1 MDHKHSFYWFAG
13 ILIVSLLLVNTQFF
27 KGNTSFLGVSYSD
40 AYTINSD
47 RAATVIKTYVAPGK
61 TISAGDT
68 LITLYSPELELDIE
82 KLRKELML
90 MESEIDEKSELLESE
105 LALFDSEKQQRE
117 QEFSADINLL
127 TQRLTLQKKLSGNET
142 SSSDESNQS
151 NELQLQIES
160 LKQQLSLELQAIGI
174 RVNDITQEHLFDVS
188 QIRARQELARQE
200 LDWKERMVDNLTRVA
215 QANGVVE
222 RVYVKP
228 QEQVDSFTPL
238 LSLNPRH
245 PTSIVGYLVGQK
257 DRNKQLGDTVLVRSS
272 EQSSLTSTGV
282 ITGFGSV
289 VALPTILQNSSSI
302 TTFGLEI
309 FVEIPEDN
317 PLPVG
322 EKVIIE

>member
-1 MDHKHSFYWFAG
+1 MNRKYSFYWFAG
-13 ILIVSLLLVNTQFF
+13 ILLISLLLVNTQFF

-47 RAATVIKTYVAPGK
+47 RAATIIKTYVSPGK
-61 TISAGDT
+61 TVSAGDT
-68 LITLYSPELELDIE
+68 LITLYSPALELDIE
-82 KLRKELML
+82 KLRKELIL
-90 MESEIDEKSELLESE
+90 MESEIEEKNELLESE
-105 LALFDSEKQQRE
+105 LALFDSEKQQST
-117 QEFSADINLL
+117 QSFSAEINQL
-127 TQRLTLQKKLSGNET
+127 TQRLALQKQLVGSE
-142 SSSDESNQS
+142 SDASDSNQN
-151 NELQLQIES
+151 NEVELQIES
-160 LKQQLSLELQAIGI
+160 LKQQLSLELQAIDI
-174 RVNDITQEHLFDVS
+174 RVNDVTQEHLFDVS

-200 LDWKERMVDNLTRVA
+200 LQWKERMVDNLTRVA

-272 EQSSLTSTGV
+272 ERSSLTSSGV

-309 FVEIPEDN
+309 FIEIPEDN

>member
-1 MDHKHSFYWFAG
+1 MNQKYSFYWFAG
-13 ILIVSLLLVNTQFF
+13 LLLISLLLINTQFF

-47 RAATVIKTYVAPGK
+47 RAATIIRTYVSPGE
-61 TISAGDT
+61 TVSAGDT

-82 KLRKELML
+82 KLRKELIL
-90 MESEIDEKSELLESE
+90 MQSEIEEKNELLESE
-105 LALFDSEKQQRE
+105 LALFDSEKQQSTQSFNAE
-117 QEFSADINLL
+117 INQLA
-127 TQRLTLQKKLSGNET
+127 QRLALQKQLVGIESALGD
-142 SSSDESNQS
+142 SDQN
-151 NELQLQIES
+151 NELELQIES
-160 LKQQLSLELQAIGI
+160 LKQQLSLELQAIEI
-174 RVNDITQEHLFDVS
+174 RVNDVTQEHLFDVS

-200 LDWKERMVDNLTRVA
+200 LQWKERMVDNLTRVA
-215 QANGVVE
+215 QADGVVE

-238 LSLNPRH
+238 LTLNPRH

-257 DRNKQLGDTVLVRSS
+257 DRNKELGDTVLVRSS
-272 EQSSLTSTGV
+272 EQSSLISSGV

-289 VALPTILQNSSSI
+289 VALPNILQNSSSI

-309 FVEIPEDN
+309 FIEIPEDN

>member
-1 MDHKHSFYWFAG
+1 MNRKYSFYWFAG
-13 ILIVSLLLVNTQFF
+13 ILLISLLLVNTQFF

-47 RAATVIKTYVAPGK
+47 RAATIIKTYAPPGK
-61 TISAGDT
+61 TVSAGDT
-68 LITLYSPELELDIE
+68 LITLYSPALELDIE
-82 KLRKELML
+82 KLRKELIL
-90 MESEIDEKSELLESE
+90 MESEIEEKNELLESE
-105 LALFDSEKQQRE
+105 LALFDSEKQQST
-117 QEFSADINLL
+117 QSFSAEINQL
-127 TQRLTLQKKLSGNET
+127 TQRLALQKQLVGSE
-142 SSSDESNQS
+142 SDASDSNQN
-151 NELQLQIES
+151 NELELQIES
-160 LKQQLSLELQAIGI
+160 LKQQLSLELQAIDI
-174 RVNDITQEHLFDVS
+174 RVNDVTQEHLFDVS

-200 LDWKERMVDNLTRVA
+200 LQWKERMVDNLTRVA

-272 EQSSLTSTGV
+272 EQSSLTSSGV

-309 FVEIPEDN
+309 FIEIPEDN

>member
-1 MDHKHSFYWFAG
+1 MNQKYSFYWFAG
-13 ILIVSLLLVNTQFF
+13 LLLISLLLINTQFF

-47 RAATVIKTYVAPGK
+47 RAATIIRTYVSPGE
-61 TISAGDT
+61 TVSAGDT

-82 KLRKELML
+82 KLRKELIL
-90 MESEIDEKSELLESE
+90 MESEIEEKNELLESE
-105 LALFDSEKQQRE
+105 LALFDSEKQQSTQSFNAE
-117 QEFSADINLL
+117 INQLA
-127 TQRLTLQKKLSGNET
+127 QRLALQKQLVGIESALGD
-142 SSSDESNQS
+142 SDQN
-151 NELQLQIES
+151 NELELQIES
-160 LKQQLSLELQAIGI
+160 LKQQLSLELQAIEI
-174 RVNDITQEHLFDVS
+174 RVNDVNQEHLFDVS

-200 LDWKERMVDNLTRVA
+200 LQWKERMVDNLTRVA
-215 QANGVVE
+215 QADGVVE
-222 RVYVKP
+222 RIYVKP

-238 LSLNPRH
+238 LTLNPRH

-257 DRNKQLGDTVLVRSS
+257 DRNKELGDTVLVRSS
-272 EQSSLTSTGV
+272 EQSSLISSGV

-289 VALPTILQNSSSI
+289 VALPNILQNSSSI

-309 FVEIPEDN
+309 FIEIPEDN

>member
-1 MDHKHSFYWFAG
+1 MNRKYSFYWFAG
-13 ILIVSLLLVNTQFF
+13 ILLISLLLVNTQFF

-47 RAATVIKTYVAPGK
+47 RAATIIKTYVSPGK
-61 TISAGDT
+61 TVSAGDT
-68 LITLYSPELELDIE
+68 LITLYSPALELDIE
-82 KLRKELML
+82 KLRKELIL
-90 MESEIDEKSELLESE
+90 MESEIEEKNELLESE
-105 LALFDSEKQQRE
+105 LALFDSEKQQSTQSFNAE
-117 QEFSADINLL
+117 INQL
-127 TQRLTLQKKLSGNET
+127 TQRLALQKQLVGSE
-142 SSSDESNQS
+142 SDASDSNQN
-151 NELQLQIES
+151 NELELQIES
-160 LKQQLSLELQAIGI
+160 LKQQLSLELQAIDI
-174 RVNDITQEHLFDVS
+174 RVNDVTQEHLFDVS

-200 LDWKERMVDNLTRVA
+200 LQWKERMVNNLTRVA

-272 EQSSLTSTGV
+272 EQSSLTSAGV

-309 FVEIPEDN
+309 FIEIPEDN

>member
-1 MDHKHSFYWFAG
+1 MNQKYSFYWFAG
-13 ILIVSLLLVNTQFF
+13 LLLISLLLINTQFF

-47 RAATVIKTYVAPGK
+47 RAATIIRTYVSPGE
-61 TISAGDT
+61 TVSAGDT

-82 KLRKELML
+82 KLRKELIL
-90 MESEIDEKSELLESE
+90 MESEIEEKNELLESE
-105 LALFDSEKQQRE
+105 LALFDSEKQQSTQSFNAE
-117 QEFSADINLL
+117 INQLA
-127 TQRLTLQKKLSGNET
+127 QRLALQKQLVGIESALGD
-142 SSSDESNQS
+142 SDQN
-151 NELQLQIES
+151 NELELQIES
-160 LKQQLSLELQAIGI
+160 LKQQLSLELQAIEI
-174 RVNDITQEHLFDVS
+174 RVNDVTQEHLFDVS

-200 LDWKERMVDNLTRVA
+200 LQWKERMVDNLTRVA
-215 QANGVVE
+215 QADGVVE

-238 LSLNPRH
+238 LTLNPRH

-257 DRNKQLGDTVLVRSS
+257 DRNKELGDTVLVRSS
-272 EQSSLTSTGV
+272 EQSSLISSGV

-289 VALPTILQNSSSI
+289 VALPNILQNSSSI

-309 FVEIPEDN
+309 FIEIPEDN

>member
-1 MDHKHSFYWFAG
+1 MNQKYSFYWFAG
-13 ILIVSLLLVNTQFF
+13 ILLISLLLVNTQFF

-47 RAATVIKTYVAPGK
+47 RAATIIKTYVSPGK
-61 TISAGDT
+61 TVSAGDT
-68 LITLYSPELELDIE
+68 LITLYSPALELDIE
-82 KLRKELML
+82 KLRKELIL
-90 MESEIDEKSELLESE
+90 MESEIEEKNELLESE
-105 LALFDSEKQQRE
+105 LALFDSEKQQSTQSFNAE
-117 QEFSADINLL
+117 IHQL
-127 TQRLTLQKKLSGNET
+127 TQRLALQKQLVGIESALGD
-142 SSSDESNQS
+142 SDQN
-151 NELQLQIES
+151 NELELQIES
-160 LKQQLSLELQAIGI
+160 LKQQLSLELQAIEI
-174 RVNDITQEHLFDVS
+174 RVNDVTQEHLFDVS

-200 LDWKERMVDNLTRVA
+200 LQWKERMVDNLTRVA

-272 EQSSLTSTGV
+272 EQSSLTSSGV

-309 FVEIPEDN
+309 FIEIPEDN

>member
-1 MDHKHSFYWFAG
+1 MNQKYSFYWFAG
-13 ILIVSLLLVNTQFF
+13 LLLISLLLINTQFF

-47 RAATVIKTYVAPGK
+47 RAATIIRTYVSPGE
-61 TISAGDT
+61 TVSAGDT

-82 KLRKELML
+82 KLRKELIL
-90 MESEIDEKSELLESE
+90 MQSEIEEKNELLESE
-105 LALFDSEKQQRE
+105 LALFDSEKQQSTQSFNAE
-117 QEFSADINLL
+117 INQLA
-127 TQRLTLQKKLSGNET
+127 QRLALQKQLVGIESALGD
-142 SSSDESNQS
+142 SDQN
-151 NELQLQIES
+151 NELELQIES
-160 LKQQLSLELQAIGI
+160 LKQQLSLELQAIEI
-174 RVNDITQEHLFDVS
+174 RVNDVTQEHLFDVS

-200 LDWKERMVDNLTRVA
+200 LQWKERMVDNLTRVA

-272 EQSSLTSTGV
+272 EQSSLISSGV

-309 FVEIPEDN
+309 FIEIPEDN

>member
-1 MDHKHSFYWFAG
+1 MNQKYSFYWFAG
-13 ILIVSLLLVNTQFF
+13 LLLISLLLINTQFF

-47 RAATVIKTYVAPGK
+47 RAATIIRTYVSPGE
-61 TISAGDT
+61 TVSAGDT

-82 KLRKELML
+82 KLRKELIL
-90 MESEIDEKSELLESE
+90 MESEIEEKNELLESE
-105 LALFDSEKQQRE
+105 LALFDSEKQQSTQSFNAE
-117 QEFSADINLL
+117 INQLA
-127 TQRLTLQKKLSGNET
+127 QRLALQKQLVGIESALGD
-142 SSSDESNQS
+142 SDQN
-151 NELQLQIES
+151 NELELQIES
-160 LKQQLSLELQAIGI
+160 LKQQLSLELQAIEI
-174 RVNDITQEHLFDVS
+174 RVNDVNQEHLFDVS

-200 LDWKERMVDNLTRVA
+200 LQWKERMVDNLTRVA
-215 QANGVVE
+215 QADGVVE

-238 LSLNPRH
+238 LTLNPRH

-257 DRNKQLGDTVLVRSS
+257 DRNKELGDTVLVRSS
-272 EQSSLTSTGV
+272 EQSSLISSGV

-289 VALPTILQNSSSI
+289 VALPNILQNSSSI

-309 FVEIPEDN
+309 FIEIPEDN

>member
-1 MDHKHSFYWFAG
+1 MNRKYSFYWFAG
-13 ILIVSLLLVNTQFF
+13 ILLISLLLVNTQFF

-47 RAATVIKTYVAPGK
+47 RAATIIKTYASPGK
-61 TISAGDT
+61 TVSAGDT
-68 LITLYSPELELDIE
+68 LITLYSPALELDIE
-82 KLRKELML
+82 KLRKELIL
-90 MESEIDEKSELLESE
+90 MESEIEEKNELLESE
-105 LALFDSEKQQRE
+105 LALFDSEKQQST
-117 QEFSADINLL
+117 QSFSAEINQL
-127 TQRLTLQKKLSGNET
+127 TQRLALQKQLVGSE
-142 SSSDESNQS
+142 SDASDSNQN
-151 NELQLQIES
+151 NEVELQIES
-160 LKQQLSLELQAIGI
+160 LKQQLSLELQAIDI
-174 RVNDITQEHLFDVS
+174 RVNDVTQEHLFDVS

-200 LDWKERMVDNLTRVA
+200 LQWKERMVDNLTRVA

-272 EQSSLTSTGV
+272 ERSSLTSSGV

-309 FVEIPEDN
+309 FIEIPEDN

>member
-1 MDHKHSFYWFAG
+1 MNQKYSFYWFAG
-13 ILIVSLLLVNTQFF
+13 ILLISLLLVNTQFF

-47 RAATVIKTYVAPGK
+47 RAATIIKTYVSPGK
-61 TISAGDT
+61 TVSDGDT
-68 LITLYSPELELDIE
+68 LITLYSPALELDIE
-82 KLRKELML
+82 KLRKELIL
-90 MESEIDEKSELLESE
+90 MESEIEEKNELLESE
-105 LALFDSEKQQRE
+105 LALFDSEKQQSTQSFNAE
-117 QEFSADINLL
+117 IHQL
-127 TQRLTLQKKLSGNET
+127 TQRLALQKQLVGSE
-142 SSSDESNQS
+142 SDASDTNQN
-151 NELQLQIES
+151 NELELQIES
-160 LKQQLSLELQAIGI
+160 LKQQLSLELQAIDI
-174 RVNDITQEHLFDVS
+174 RVNDVTQEHLFDVS

-200 LDWKERMVDNLTRVA
+200 LQWKERMVDNLTRVA

-272 EQSSLTSTGV
+272 EQSSLTSSGV

-309 FVEIPEDN
+309 FIEIPEDN

>member
-1 MDHKHSFYWFAG
+1 MNQKYSFYWFAG
-13 ILIVSLLLVNTQFF
+13 LLLISLLLINTQFF

-47 RAATVIKTYVAPGK
+47 RAATIIRTYVSPGE
-61 TISAGDT
+61 TVSAGDT

-82 KLRKELML
+82 KLRKELIL
-90 MESEIDEKSELLESE
+90 MQSEIEEKNELLESE
-105 LALFDSEKQQRE
+105 LALFDSEKQQSTQSFNAE
-117 QEFSADINLL
+117 INQLA
-127 TQRLTLQKKLSGNET
+127 QRLALQKQLVGIESALGD
-142 SSSDESNQS
+142 SDQN
-151 NELQLQIES
+151 NELELQIES
-160 LKQQLSLELQAIGI
+160 LKQQLSLELQAIEI
-174 RVNDITQEHLFDVS
+174 RVNDVTQEHLFDVS

-200 LDWKERMVDNLTRVA
+200 LQWKERMVDNLTRMA
-215 QANGVVE
+215 QADGVVE

-238 LSLNPRH
+238 LTLNPRH

-257 DRNKQLGDTVLVRSS
+257 DRNKELGDTVLVRSS
-272 EQSSLTSTGV
+272 EQSSLISSGV

-289 VALPTILQNSSSI
+289 VALPNILQNSSSI

-309 FVEIPEDN
+309 FIEIPEDN

>member
-1 MDHKHSFYWFAG
+1 MNQKYSFYWFAG
-13 ILIVSLLLVNTQFF
+13 LLLITLLLINTQFF

-47 RAATVIKTYVAPGK
+47 RAATIIRTYVSPGE
-61 TISAGDT
+61 TVSAGDS

-82 KLRKELML
+82 KLRKELIL
-90 MESEIDEKSELLESE
+90 MESEIEEKNELLESE
-105 LALFDSEKQQRE
+105 LALFDSEKQQSTQSFNAE
-117 QEFSADINLL
+117 INQLA
-127 TQRLTLQKKLSGNET
+127 QRLALQKQLVGIESALSD
-142 SSSDESNQS
+142 SDQN
-151 NELQLQIES
+151 NELELQIES
-160 LKQQLSLELQAIGI
+160 LKQQLSLELKAIEI
-174 RVNDITQEHLFDVS
+174 RVNDVTQEHLFDVS

-200 LDWKERMVDNLTRVA
+200 LQWKERMVDNLTRVA
-215 QANGVVE
+215 QADGVVE

-238 LSLNPRH
+238 LTLNPRH

-257 DRNKQLGDTVLVRSS
+257 DRNKELGDTVLVRSS
-272 EQSSLTSTGV
+272 EQSSLISSGV

-289 VALPTILQNSSSI
+289 VALPNILQNSSSI

-309 FVEIPEDN
+309 FIEIPEDN

>member
-1 MDHKHSFYWFAG
+1 MRKNSFFWFTG
-13 ILIVSLLLVNTQFF
+13 ILFILLLIINTQYF
-27 KGNTSFLGVSYSD
+27 KGNKSFLGVTYSD

-47 RAATVIKTYVAPGK
+47 RSATVIKTYVSPGK
-61 TISAGDT
+61 TVSIDDT

-90 MESEIDEKSELLESE
+90 MESEIEEKSELLGSE
-105 LALFDSEKQQRE
+105 LALFNSEKQQRN
-117 QEFSADINLL
+117 QEFSADINML
-127 TQRLTLQKKLSGNET
+127 TQRLALQKKLSGSET
-142 SSSDESNQS
+142 NSTELLQN

-160 LKQQLSLELQAIGI
+160 LKQQISLELQAIDI
-174 RVNDITQEHLFDVS
+174 RVNDVTQEHLFDVS
-188 QIRARQELARQE
+188 QIRARQELALQE
-200 LDWKERMVDNLTRVA
+200 LKWKELMVDNLTRIA

-238 LSLNPRH
+238 LSLNPRN

-257 DRNKQLGDTVLVRSS
+257 DRNKQLNDRVLVRSS
-272 EQSSLTSTGV
+272 EQSNLKSTGV

-289 VALPTILQNSSSI
+289 VALPSILQNSSSI

-317 PLPVG
+317 PLRVG

>member
-1 MDHKHSFYWFAG
+1 MNQKYSFYWFAG
-13 ILIVSLLLVNTQFF
+13 LLLMALLLINTQFF

-47 RAATVIKTYVAPGK
+47 RAATIIRTYVSPGE
-61 TISAGDT
+61 TVSAGDT

-82 KLRKELML
+82 KLRKELIL
-90 MESEIDEKSELLESE
+90 MESEIEEKNELLESE
-105 LALFDSEKQQRE
+105 LALFDSEKQQSTQSFNAE
-117 QEFSADINLL
+117 INQLA
-127 TQRLTLQKKLSGNET
+127 QRLALQKQLVGIESALGD
-142 SSSDESNQS
+142 SDQN
-151 NELQLQIES
+151 NELELQIES
-160 LKQQLSLELQAIGI
+160 LKQQLSLELQAIEI
-174 RVNDITQEHLFDVS
+174 RVNDVTQEHLFDVS

-200 LDWKERMVDNLTRVA
+200 LQWKERMVDNLTRVA
-215 QANGVVE
+215 QADGVVE

-238 LSLNPRH
+238 LTLNPRH

-257 DRNKQLGDTVLVRSS
+257 DRNKELGDTVLVRSS
-272 EQSSLTSTGV
+272 EQSSLISSGV

-289 VALPTILQNSSSI
+289 VALPNILQNSSSI

-309 FVEIPEDN
+309 FIEIPEDN

>member
-1 MDHKHSFYWFAG
+1 MNQKYSFYWFAG
-13 ILIVSLLLVNTQFF
+13 LLLISLLLINTQFF

-47 RAATVIKTYVAPGK
+47 RAATIIRTYVSPGE
-61 TISAGDT
+61 TVSAGDT

-82 KLRKELML
+82 KLRKELIL
-90 MESEIDEKSELLESE
+90 MESEIEEKNELLESE
-105 LALFDSEKQQRE
+105 LALFDSEKQQSTQSFNAE
-117 QEFSADINLL
+117 INQLA
-127 TQRLTLQKKLSGNET
+127 QRLALQKQLVGIESALGD
-142 SSSDESNQS
+142 SDQN
-151 NELQLQIES
+151 NELELQIES
-160 LKQQLSLELQAIGI
+160 LKQQLSLELQAIEI
-174 RVNDITQEHLFDVS
+174 RVNDVTQEHLFDVS

-200 LDWKERMVDNLTRVA
+200 LQWKERMVDNLTRMA
-215 QANGVVE
+215 QADGVVE

-238 LSLNPRH
+238 LTLNPRH

-257 DRNKQLGDTVLVRSS
+257 DRNKELGDTVLVRSS
-272 EQSSLTSTGV
+272 EQSSLISSGV

-289 VALPTILQNSSSI
+289 VALPNILQNSSSI

-309 FVEIPEDN
+309 FIEIPEDN

>member
-1 MDHKHSFYWFAG
+1 MNQKYSFYWFTG
-13 ILIVSLLLVNTQFF
+13 LLLISLLLINTQFF

-47 RAATVIKTYVAPGK
+47 RAATIIRTYVSPGE
-61 TISAGDT
+61 TVSAGDT

-82 KLRKELML
+82 KLRKELIL
-90 MESEIDEKSELLESE
+90 MESEIEEKNELLESE
-105 LALFDSEKQQRE
+105 LALFDSEKQQSTQSFNAE
-117 QEFSADINLL
+117 INQLA
-127 TQRLTLQKKLSGNET
+127 QRLALQKQLVGIESALGD
-142 SSSDESNQS
+142 SDQN
-151 NELQLQIES
+151 NELELQIES
-160 LKQQLSLELQAIGI
+160 LKQQLSLELQAIEI
-174 RVNDITQEHLFDVS
+174 RVNDVNQEHLFDVS

-200 LDWKERMVDNLTRVA
+200 LQWKERMVDNLTRVA
-215 QANGVVE
+215 QADGVVE

-238 LSLNPRH
+238 LTLNPRH

-257 DRNKQLGDTVLVRSS
+257 DRNKELGDTVLVRSS
-272 EQSSLTSTGV
+272 EQSSLISSGV

-289 VALPTILQNSSSI
+289 VALPNILQNSSSI

-309 FVEIPEDN
+309 FIEIPEDN

>member
-1 MDHKHSFYWFAG
+1 MNRKYSFYWFAG
-13 ILIVSLLLVNTQFF
+13 ILLISLLLVNTQFF

-47 RAATVIKTYVAPGK
+47 RAATIIKTYASPGK
-61 TISAGDT
+61 TVSAGDT
-68 LITLYSPELELDIE
+68 LITLYSPALELDIE
-82 KLRKELML
+82 KLRKELIL
-90 MESEIDEKSELLESE
+90 MESEIEEKNELLESE
-105 LALFDSEKQQRE
+105 LALFDSEKQQST
-117 QEFSADINLL
+117 QSFSAEINQL
-127 TQRLTLQKKLSGNET
+127 TQRLALQKQLVGSE
-142 SSSDESNQS
+142 SDASDSNQN
-151 NELQLQIES
+151 NELELQIES
-160 LKQQLSLELQAIGI
+160 LKQQLSLELQAIDI
-174 RVNDITQEHLFDVS
+174 RVNDVTQEHLFDVS

-200 LDWKERMVDNLTRVA
+200 LQWKERMVDNLTRVA

-272 EQSSLTSTGV
+272 ERSSLTSSGV

-309 FVEIPEDN
+309 FIEIPEDN

>member
-1 MDHKHSFYWFAG
+1 MS
-13 ILIVSLLLVNTQFF
+13 
-27 KGNTSFLGVSYSD
+27 
-40 AYTINSD
+40 
-47 RAATVIKTYVAPGK
+47 PGK
-61 TISAGDT
+61 TVSAGDT
-68 LITLYSPELELDIE
+68 LITLYSPALELDIE
-82 KLRKELML
+82 KLRKELIL
-90 MESEIDEKSELLESE
+90 MESEIEEKNELLESE
-105 LALFDSEKQQRE
+105 LALFDSEKQQSTQSFNAE
-117 QEFSADINLL
+117 IHQL
-127 TQRLTLQKKLSGNET
+127 TQRLALQKQLVGSE
-142 SSSDESNQS
+142 SDASDTNQN
-151 NELQLQIES
+151 NELELQIES
-160 LKQQLSLELQAIGI
+160 LKQQLSLELQAIDI
-174 RVNDITQEHLFDVS
+174 RVNDVTQEHLFDVS

-200 LDWKERMVDNLTRVA
+200 LQWKERMVDNLTRVA

-272 EQSSLTSTGV
+272 EQSSLTSSGV

-309 FVEIPEDN
+309 FIEIPEDN

>member
-1 MDHKHSFYWFAG
+1 MNRKYSFYWFAG
-13 ILIVSLLLVNTQFF
+13 ILLISLLLVNTQFF

-47 RAATVIKTYVAPGK
+47 RAATIIKTYVSPGK
-61 TISAGDT
+61 TVSAGDT
-68 LITLYSPELELDIE
+68 LITLYSPALELDIE
-82 KLRKELML
+82 KLLKELIL
-90 MESEIDEKSELLESE
+90 MESEIEEKNELLESE
-105 LALFDSEKQQRE
+105 LALFDSEKQQST
-117 QEFSADINLL
+117 QSFSAEINQL
-127 TQRLTLQKKLSGNET
+127 TQRLALQKQLVGSE
-142 SSSDESNQS
+142 SDASDSNQN
-151 NELQLQIES
+151 NEVELQIES
-160 LKQQLSLELQAIGI
+160 LKQQLSLELQAIDI
-174 RVNDITQEHLFDVS
+174 RVNDVTQEHLFDVS

-200 LDWKERMVDNLTRVA
+200 LQWKERMVDNLTRVA

-272 EQSSLTSTGV
+272 EQSSLTSSGV

-309 FVEIPEDN
+309 FIEIPEDN

>member
-1 MDHKHSFYWFAG
+1 MNRKYSFYWFAG
-13 ILIVSLLLVNTQFF
+13 ILLISLLLINTQFF

-47 RAATVIKTYVAPGK
+47 RAATIIKTYVSPGK
-61 TISAGDT
+61 TVSAGDT
-68 LITLYSPELELDIE
+68 LITLYSPALELDIE
-82 KLRKELML
+82 KLRKELIL
-90 MESEIDEKSELLESE
+90 MESEIEEKNELLESE
-105 LALFDSEKQQRE
+105 LALFDSEKQQSM
-117 QEFSADINLL
+117 QSFSAEINQL
-127 TQRLTLQKKLSGNET
+127 TQRLALQKQLVGSE
-142 SSSDESNQS
+142 SDASDSNQN
-151 NELQLQIES
+151 NELELQIES
-160 LKQQLSLELQAIGI
+160 LKQQLSLELQAIDI
-174 RVNDITQEHLFDVS
+174 RVNDVTQEHLFDVS

-200 LDWKERMVDNLTRVA
+200 LQWKERMVDNLTRVA

-245 PTSIVGYLVGQK
+245 PPSIVGYLVGQK

-272 EQSSLTSTGV
+272 EQSSLTSSGV

-309 FVEIPEDN
+309 FIEIPEDN

>member
-1 MDHKHSFYWFAG
+1 MNQKYSFYWFTG
-13 ILIVSLLLVNTQFF
+13 LLLISLLLINTQFF

-47 RAATVIKTYVAPGK
+47 RAATIIRTYVSPGE
-61 TISAGDT
+61 TVSASDT

-82 KLRKELML
+82 KLRKELIL
-90 MESEIDEKSELLESE
+90 MQSEIEEKNELLESE
-105 LALFDSEKQQRE
+105 LALFDSEKQQSTQSFNAE
-117 QEFSADINLL
+117 INQLA
-127 TQRLTLQKKLSGNET
+127 QRLALQKQLVGIESALGD
-142 SSSDESNQS
+142 SDQN
-151 NELQLQIES
+151 NELELQIES
-160 LKQQLSLELQAIGI
+160 LKQQLSLELQAIEI
-174 RVNDITQEHLFDVS
+174 RVNDVNQEHLFDVS

-200 LDWKERMVDNLTRVA
+200 LQWKERMVDNLTRVA
-215 QANGVVE
+215 QADGVVE

-238 LSLNPRH
+238 LTLNPRH

-257 DRNKQLGDTVLVRSS
+257 DRNKELGDTVLVRSS
-272 EQSSLTSTGV
+272 EQSSLISSGV

-289 VALPTILQNSSSI
+289 VALPNILQNSSSI

-309 FVEIPEDN
+309 FIEIPEDN

>member
-1 MDHKHSFYWFAG
+1 MNQKYSFYWFAG
-13 ILIVSLLLVNTQFF
+13 LLLISLLLINTQFF

-47 RAATVIKTYVAPGK
+47 RAATIIRTYVSPGE
-61 TISAGDT
+61 TVSAGDT

-82 KLRKELML
+82 KLRKELIL
-90 MESEIDEKSELLESE
+90 MQSEIEEKNELLESE
-105 LALFDSEKQQRE
+105 LALFDSEKQQSTQSFNAE
-117 QEFSADINLL
+117 INQLA
-127 TQRLTLQKKLSGNET
+127 QRLALQKQLVGIESALGD
-142 SSSDESNQS
+142 SDQN
-151 NELQLQIES
+151 NELELQIES
-160 LKQQLSLELQAIGI
+160 LKQQLSLELQAIEI
-174 RVNDITQEHLFDVS
+174 RVNDVTQEHLFDVS

-200 LDWKERMVDNLTRVA
+200 LQWKERMVDNLTRVA
-215 QANGVVE
+215 QADGVVE

-238 LSLNPRH
+238 LTLNPRH

-257 DRNKQLGDTVLVRSS
+257 DRNKELGDTVLVRSS
-272 EQSSLTSTGV
+272 EQSSLISSGV

-289 VALPTILQNSSSI
+289 VALPNILQNSSSI

-309 FVEIPEDN
+309 FIEIPEDN
-317 PLPVG
+317 PLPIG

>member
-1 MDHKHSFYWFAG
+1 MNQKYSFYWFTG
-13 ILIVSLLLVNTQFF
+13 LLLISLLLINTQFF

-47 RAATVIKTYVAPGK
+47 RAATIIRTYVSPGE
-61 TISAGDT
+61 TVSASDT

-82 KLRKELML
+82 KLRKELIL
-90 MESEIDEKSELLESE
+90 MESEIEEKNELLESE
-105 LALFDSEKQQRE
+105 LALFDSEKQQSTQSFNAE
-117 QEFSADINLL
+117 INQLA
-127 TQRLTLQKKLSGNET
+127 QRLALQKQLVGIESTLGD
-142 SSSDESNQS
+142 SDQN
-151 NELQLQIES
+151 NELELQIES
-160 LKQQLSLELQAIGI
+160 LKQQLSLELQAIEI
-174 RVNDITQEHLFDVS
+174 RVNDVNQEHLFDVS

-200 LDWKERMVDNLTRVA
+200 LQWKERMVDNLTRVA
-215 QANGVVE
+215 QADGVVE

-238 LSLNPRH
+238 LTLNPRH

-257 DRNKQLGDTVLVRSS
+257 DRNKELGDTVLVRSS
-272 EQSSLTSTGV
+272 EQSSLISSGV

-289 VALPTILQNSSSI
+289 VALPNILQNSSSI

-309 FVEIPEDN
+309 FIEIPEDN